1 MQNRSKAL
9 RAMARVVTGHYGRLR
24 NISSGRIP
32 CAHRAGP
39 VAIKAAAARL
49 SPYVPQSARCI
60 TRQLSRRGRTLCA
73 PTEHDVFLSSGRIAL
88 HKFRQPN
95 TQRSACVFGPS
106 LNQAPTVRDRERS
119 KPPGKRFA
127 LWPVWSRATTD
138 GCILPRSGHYGSTES
153 FHCYLKNTFIFRRS
167 NH

>member
-1 MQNRSKAL
+1 MHLFSCPRL
-9 RAMARVVTGHYGRLR
+9 VVAADHSGH
-24 NISSGRIP
+24 NTPSAIP
-32 CAHRAGP
+32 PRREPGGIGGKKP
-39 VAIKAAAARL
+39 GK
-49 SPYVPQSARCI
+49 
-60 TRQLSRRGRTLCA
+60 LSRRGRTLCA

-106 LNQAPTVRDRERS
+106 LNHAPTVRDRERS